1 MEEKDYFEQESQSL
15 EIPENEINLTPQE
28 IGERGEKA
36 AALFLE
42 RKGYEILDT
51 NWRCFAGEVD
61 IVAADEDTLCFI
73 EVKTRTSIQKGFPEE
88 SVDAVKRSKYEK
100 IAACYLQEKNPS
112 FEKVRFDVISI
123 LVVSKTRAFLRMH
136 INAFAGGL

>member
-1 MEEKDYFEQESQSL
+1 MEEKDYLEDETQSL
-15 EIPENEINLTPQE
+15 EIPENEIRMTPQE

-73 EVKTRTSIQKGFPEE
+73 EVKTRTGIQKGFPEE
-88 SVDAVKRSKYEK
+88 AVDAAKRSKYEK
-100 IAACYLQEKNPS
+100 IAACYLKDKDPS

-136 INAFAGGL
+136 INAFGGGL